1 MQPLIASEAPERMLC
16 LVTGEGHPQEKSAPI
31 APRTVDLLARAVLAV
46 GTQRFPTELA
56 EICKEATG
64 FESVF
69 ACAFFPDHAPIVVFD
84 DLETSDGA
92 AVLTPYLNWAYL
104 LDPLH
109 DLYREGNGDIVEML
123 SDFAPDDFRQSD
135 YFKRFYAATGLAD
148 ECGVILR
155 CGNDAA
161 IVLSLGIRHRRAG
174 RADARARLHDILP
187 LLGALARRHW
197 PGLSPASTS
206 GIGRIGGH
214 VEQAFARFGT
224 SVLSDRE
231 AEVAHL
237 IAKGHSNKSIARRLG
252 NSPETV
258 KVHRKR
264 IYTKPGVTSQG
275 GFFSVFM
282 AALSATPPG
291 VATDPLEYL
300 PADFCP
306 AY

>member
-1 MQPLIASEAPERMLC
+1 MSMQAKRNPTRQRLQLVVSEGSPAPK
-16 LVTGEGHPQEKSAPI
+16 QN
-31 APRTVDLLARAVLAV
+31 DLLAEAISTL
-46 GTQRFPTELA
+46 GTSSFPTLLA
-56 EICKEATG
+56 EICKEASG

-84 DLETSDGA
+84 DLKTTEGA
-92 AVLTPYLNWAYL
+92 AVLAPYLSWAYL
-104 LDPLH
+104 LDPLY
-109 DLYREGNGDIVEML
+109 DLYREGAEDRVEML
-123 SDFAPDDFRQSD
+123 SDFAPDDFRQSA
-135 YFKRFYAATGLAD
+135 YFKRFYAATGLVD

-155 CGNDAA
+155 CAGGAA
-161 IVLSLGIRHRRAG
+161 IVLSLGIRRDFLTRQ
-174 RADARARLHDILP
+174 DASARLRDILP

-214 VEQAFARFGT
+214 VEQAFTLFGT
-224 SVLSDRE
+224 SVLSERE

-264 IYTKPGVTSQG
+264 IYTKLGVNSQG

-291 VATDPLEYL
+291 ADIDPLRFL
-300 PADFCP
+300 PPGFNP
-306 AY
+306 AI

>member
-1 MQPLIASEAPERMLC
+1 MQAVAPGNSDRTLR
-16 LVTGEGHPQEKSAPI
+16 LVAGKDHPHESAGAT
-31 APRTVDLLARAVLAV
+31 APRTVTLLAQAVLAV
-46 GTQRFPTELA
+46 GTPRFPSLLA
-56 EICKEATG
+56 EICKKVSG

-84 DLETSDGA
+84 DLETTDGA

-109 DLYREGNGDIVEML
+109 ELYRAGNGDLVEML
-123 SDFAPDDFRQSD
+123 SGFAPDDFRQSD

-155 CGNDAA
+155 CGGGAA
-161 IVLSLGIRHRRAG
+161 IVLSLGIRHG
-174 RADARARLHDILP
+174 RSGCADARARLLDILP

-214 VEQAFARFGT
+214 VEQAFALFGT

-264 IYTKPGVTSQG
+264 IYTKLGVNSQG

-291 VATDPLEYL
+291 AENDPLDFL
-300 PADFCP
+300 PPDFCP
-306 AY
+306 AH

>member
-1 MQPLIASEAPERMLC
+1 MQAVAPGNSDRTLR
-16 LVTGEGHPQEKSAPI
+16 LVAGTDHSHDSAAET
-31 APRTVDLLARAVLAV
+31 APRTVTLLAQAVLAV
-46 GTQRFPTELA
+46 GTPRFPSLLA
-56 EICKEATG
+56 EICKKVSG

-84 DLETSDGA
+84 DLETTDGA

-109 DLYREGNGDIVEML
+109 ELYRAGNGDLVEML
-123 SDFAPDDFRQSD
+123 SGFAPDDFRQSD

-155 CGNDAA
+155 CGGGAA
-161 IVLSLGIRHRRAG
+161 IVLSLGIRHGRSG
-174 RADARARLHDILP
+174 RADARARLLDILP

-214 VEQAFARFGT
+214 VEQAFALFGT

-264 IYTKPGVTSQG
+264 IYTKLGVNSQG

-291 VATDPLEYL
+291 AENDPLDFL
-300 PADFCP
+300 PPDFCP
-306 AY
+306 AH